1 MKLNRRMIRSL
12 IKEELRIITES
23 SSELGTLKSKEA
35 QIIQQMND
43 HAMEMGGENRAYAHG
58 YMNMFQQELSDV
70 QLKIRQL
77 APRPEQLELSL
88 KNTDGIEADPNDDF
102 MEYLRMADRNPDAD
116 RR

>member
-1 MKLNRRMIRSL
+1 
-12 IKEELRIITES
+12 
-23 SSELGTLKSKEA
+23 
-35 QIIQQMND
+35 
-43 HAMEMGGENRAYAHG
+43 MGGENRAYAHG

-77 APRPEQLELSL
+77 ALRPDQLELSL